1 MYYYYTPH
9 NWAQAVQSFEL
20 NYDFMHMYYW
30 KFDLFFEYITPQRHF
45 LDLGRKQSAKER
57 ISCRKT

>member
-1 MYYYYTPH
+1 MSSNGVYTLYYTPH

-20 NYDFMHMYYW
+20 NHDLMHMYYW

-45 LDLGRKQSAKER
+45 LALG
-57 ISCRKT
+57 

>member
-20 NYDFMHMYYW
+20 NYDLLHMCYW
-30 KFDLFFEYITPQRHF
+30 KFDLFFEYITPGRHF
-45 LDLGRKQSAKER
+45 LALG
-57 ISCRKT
+57 